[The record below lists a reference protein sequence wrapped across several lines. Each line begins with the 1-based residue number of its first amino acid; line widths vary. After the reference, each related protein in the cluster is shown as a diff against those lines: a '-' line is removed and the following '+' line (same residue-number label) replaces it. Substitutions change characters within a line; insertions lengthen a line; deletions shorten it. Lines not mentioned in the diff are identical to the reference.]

1 MHVSSLSYLTES
13 LLKQFK
19 PSLFGKT
26 YFVYEI
32 YEDLQKSHHGSYC
45 VIITY
50 YPRIGHLGGCQFD
63 IMVMIQSEYF
73 CAWITIHGYGYFKI

>member
-19 PSLFGKT
+19 PSLFGKM

-32 YEDLQKSHHGSYC
+32 YEDLLKPLHRSY
-45 VIITY
+45 
-50 YPRIGHLGGCQFD
+50 LL
-63 IMVMIQSEYF
+63 
-73 CAWITIHGYGYFKI
+73 

>member
-50 YPRIGHLGGCQFD
+50 TLGLD
-63 IMVMIQSEYF
+63 IWVVANLIL
-73 CAWITIHGYGYFKI
+73 W